1 MDDIAVFAAATAIFA
16 FINRSGTGHK
26 IKPEKIPAA
35 VSVFLALLTAGA
47 IMAEHTAPF
56 IIQWY
61 FPAAWA
67 LVIAC
72 FNLMTGDYSPGVL
85 IYELLLIGAAASFL
99 LFSPGPYI
107 PYIFMISF
115 FIILLLIPP
124 AFGALLNGENYYPAF
139 FLMIFSVFF
148 MKTSVLG
155 RLTPWISAP
164 VSVLCAVFITVR
176 KSEPLEYYAMEK
188 NLAGH
193 AGMLYAAFLIQCF
206 FAAML
211 KNPFLKF

>member
-1 MDDIAVFAAATAIFA
+1 MGDIAVFAASAAVFA

-26 IKPEKIPAA
+26 IKPKKIPAA

-47 IMAEHTAPF
+47 ILAEHTAPA

-61 FPAAWA
+61 FPASWA

-72 FNLMTGDYSPGVL
+72 FNLLTGDYSPGVL
-85 IYELLLIGAAASFL
+85 IYELLFMAAAASFL

-107 PYIFMISF
+107 PYIFIGSF
-115 FIILLLIPP
+115 FIILLMIPP
-124 AFGALLNGENYYPAF
+124 AYGALLNGGNYYPAF
-139 FLMIFSVFF
+139 FLMIFSAFF
-148 MKTSVLG
+148 MKISVLG

-164 VSVLCAVFITVR
+164 VSFLCAVFIVVR
-176 KSEPLEYYAMEK
+176 KSEPLEYYTMEK

-193 AGMLYAAFLIQCF
+193 AGMFYTAFLIQCF
-206 FAAML
+206 FAAIL
-211 KNPFLKF
+211 KNPFSKF